1 VELPECGPRKS
12 GIVVKASY
20 IEPANGEFKVQ
31 EVQWP
36 AVGTTNAY
44 LAADNNFTNHLE
56 HSAAVTNTN

>member
-1 VELPECGPRKS
+1 VERS
-12 GIVVKASY
+12 SKASY

-44 LAADNNFTNHLE
+44 LAADNNFTIIMELGLP
-56 HSAAVTNTN
+56 SRMTN